1 MIDLDVLR
9 AALAEVL
16 DDGAD
21 DLCWFVPP
29 AQLAEVR
36 AEPAVTEAEPA
47 EYAPVWAAALLQALV
62 DPPALP
68 N

>member
-16 DDGAD
+16 DDGPD

-29 AQLAEVR
+29 AQLAE
-36 AEPAVTEAEPA
+36 ADAAKAEAEPL